1 MAVLRALEN
10 FSTLLGSAAM
20 DADEIITALGLEP
33 HPEGGWFAE
42 TFRAPAEEGVRP
54 TSTAIHFLLREGERS
69 HWHTVDAD
77 EIWLHHAGAPL
88 ILRTSGGAAI
98 AEHRLGPDIAT
109 GEQPQVVVPAGAWQS
124 AASTGAWTLV
134 SCVVAPG
141 FEYSGFRLA
150 PPGWE
155 PHFD

>member
-1 MAVLRALEN
+1 ME
-10 FSTLLGSAAM
+10 S
-20 DADEIITALGLEP
+20 IIEALGLEP

-42 TFRAPAEEGVRP
+42 TWRAPTADGARAA
-54 TSTAIHFLLREGERS
+54 STAIYFVLRAGERS

-88 ILRTSGGAAI
+88 ILRVTSGAEIDEHVLGADLEAG
-98 AEHRLGPDIAT
+98 HR
-109 GEQPQVVVPAGAWQS
+109 PQAVVPTGAWQS
-124 AASTGAWTLV
+124 AVSTGAWTLV

-141 FEYSGFRLA
+141 FDFGGFELA

>member
-1 MAVLRALEN
+1 MTDVDR
-10 FSTLLGSAAM
+10 
-20 DADEIITALGLEP
+20 IIDALGLEP

-42 TFRAPAEEGVRP
+42 TWRAPAADGRRAA
-54 TSTAIHFLLREGERS
+54 STAIYFVLRAGERS

-88 ILRTSGGAAI
+88 ILRITEGAEIHEHMLGSDLGSG
-98 AEHRLGPDIAT
+98 ER
-109 GEQPQVVVPAGAWQS
+109 PQVVVPAGAWQS

-141 FEYSGFRLA
+141 FDFAGFQLA

>member
-1 MAVLRALEN
+1 MTDVDR
-10 FSTLLGSAAM
+10 
-20 DADEIITALGLEP
+20 IIDALGLEP

-42 TFRAPAEEGVRP
+42 TWRAPAADGRRAA
-54 TSTAIHFLLREGERS
+54 STAIYFVLRAGERS

-88 ILRTSGGAAI
+88 ILRITEGAEIHEHMLGADLGSG
-98 AEHRLGPDIAT
+98 ER
-109 GEQPQVVVPAGAWQS
+109 PQVVVPAGAWQS

-141 FEYSGFRLA
+141 FDFAGFQLA

>member
-1 MAVLRALEN
+1 M
-10 FSTLLGSAAM
+10 S
-20 DADEIITALGLEP
+20 DADRIIEALGLEP

-42 TFRAPAEEGVRP
+42 TWRAPTPPGGRAA
-54 TSTAIHFLLREGERS
+54 STAIYFVLRDDERS

-88 ILRTSGGAAI
+88 TLRVTGGADI
-98 AEHRLGPDIAT
+98 EEHVLGTDLVA
-109 GEQPQVVVPAGAWQS
+109 GQRPQAVVPAGAWQS
-124 AASTGAWTLV
+124 AVSTGPWTLV

-141 FEYSGFRLA
+141 FDFAGFRLA